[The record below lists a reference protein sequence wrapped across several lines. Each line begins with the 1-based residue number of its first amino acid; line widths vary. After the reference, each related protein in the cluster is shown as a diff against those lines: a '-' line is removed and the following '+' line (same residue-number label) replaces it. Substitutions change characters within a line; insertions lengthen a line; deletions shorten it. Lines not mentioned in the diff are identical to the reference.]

1 MRWRRRIPTSRP
13 PRSSCRIASDRDRIL
28 GAALAEVGDEYPY
41 VLVDCPPSL
50 GMLTINALAA
60 ANRLIVPVQCEYYAL
75 EGLAQLLET
84 VELIRAEVNPRLS
97 LTGLLLTMHD
107 GRTRLSADVAREVRS
122 HFGPKV
128 FTSVIPRNVRIAEAP
143 SHGRPI
149 STYDPRS
156 PAPRR
161 TTASRSRWSSVA
173 SPGARGLG
181 RGLVAMLDPSD
192 GGAAVRAA
200 AGRPRRPEPAPAAAL
215 ASTSRRSR
223 ALTRS
228 IAADGVV
235 QPVVVR
241 ERPDGRYELIA
252 GERRWRA
259 AMAAGLTTI
268 PAVVRNAPDRDALLL
283 AIVENVVRE
292 DLNAVEIARGYAALA
307 DGYGLT
313 VLEIAERVGRS
324 RSGVSNILRLL
335 ELPDDVL
342 ELISDGR
349 LSEGHGRAILQI
361 EDADGRRALARRAAA
376 AGLSVRQTEALARR
390 AGAAR
395 ARRPVTQAWVDD
407 DAIGEVVDA
416 AYRAFGVPAKRD
428 GRAGRLPRR
437 AGRPVR
443 ERAGGVRRAA
453 RRGRRAGRDAH
464 PALSPGLAPRRRR
477 ASRADHDVPVGL
489 AAVARRSRRR
499 RGP

>member
-1 MRWRRRIPTSRP
+1 M
-13 PRSSCRIASDRDRIL
+13 
-28 GAALAEVGDEYPY
+28 
-41 VLVDCPPSL
+41 
-50 GMLTINALAA
+50 
-60 ANRLIVPVQCEYYAL
+60 
-75 EGLAQLLET
+75 
-84 VELIRAEVNPRLS
+84 
-97 LTGLLLTMHD
+97 
-107 GRTRLSADVAREVRS
+107 
-122 HFGPKV
+122 
-128 FTSVIPRNVRIAEAP
+128 
-143 SHGRPI
+143 
-149 STYDPRS
+149 
-156 PAPRR
+156 
-161 TTASRSRWSSVA
+161 A

-181 RGLVAMLDPSD
+181 RGLVAMLDPSVATQPYVQLPVD
-192 GGAAVRAA
+192 RVEPNPRQ
-200 AGRPRRPEPAPAAAL
+200 PRRSIDVEAL
-215 ASTSRRSR
+215 G

-342 ELISDGR
+342 ELISAGT

-361 EDADGRRALARRAAA
+361 DDADGRRALARRAAT

-390 AGAAR
+390 TGATR
-395 ARRPVTQAWVDD
+395 ARRPVTQTWVDD
-407 DAIGEVVDA
+407 EAVGEVVDA
-416 AYRAFGVPAKRD
+416 AYRSFGVPAKVTAVR
-428 GRAGRLPRR
+428 GGCRIELVVRSESELAAFAGRL
-437 AGRPVR
+437 G
-443 ERAGGVRRAA
+443 E
-453 RRGRRAGRDAH
+453 
-464 PALSPGLAPRRRR
+464 
-477 ASRADHDVPVGL
+477 
-489 AAVARRSRRR
+489 VAELVETHILR
-499 RGP
+499 